1 MSPPSPSIVSLN
13 KIFKNEK
20 CCLHVIYF
28 DLVDYLFSA
37 HDFTF
42 SRQIHGEHVPYG
54 EAGDC
59 YSAANCP
66 QVRLSWQAFVLNGLP
81 EEEHCLICS
90 DKLFEFCNYLKY
102 LLSLPAFNNIVIAQL
117 AFCYF

>member
-1 MSPPSPSIVSLN
+1 M
-13 KIFKNEK
+13 
-20 CCLHVIYF
+20 
-28 DLVDYLFSA
+28 VDYLFSA

-66 QVRLSWQAFVLNGLP
+66 QVRLSWQAF
-81 EEEHCLICS
+81 
-90 DKLFEFCNYLKY
+90 
-102 LLSLPAFNNIVIAQL
+102 A
-117 AFCYF
+117 